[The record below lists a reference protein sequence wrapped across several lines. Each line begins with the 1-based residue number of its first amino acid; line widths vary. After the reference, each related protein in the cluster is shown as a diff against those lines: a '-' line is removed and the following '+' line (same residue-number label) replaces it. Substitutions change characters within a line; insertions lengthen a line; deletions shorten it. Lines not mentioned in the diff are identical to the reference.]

1 MLASVGIK
9 LASGA
14 ATTFC
19 ANKMLGNK
27 CFLVIIIVFFIVVTV
42 VTFKAHF
49 LYVGDSLILGFSYLS
64 ISGANSANLV
74 F

>member
-1 MLASVGIK
+1 MFFS
-9 LASGA
+9 
-14 ATTFC
+14 
-19 ANKMLGNK
+19 NNNR
-27 CFLVIIIVFFIVVTV
+27 FFIVVTV